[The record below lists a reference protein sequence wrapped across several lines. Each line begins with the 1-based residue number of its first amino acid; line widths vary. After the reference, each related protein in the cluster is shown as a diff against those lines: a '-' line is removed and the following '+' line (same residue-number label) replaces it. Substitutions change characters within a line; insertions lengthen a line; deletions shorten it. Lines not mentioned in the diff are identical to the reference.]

1 MKWAR
6 APAAARHAGT
16 LLALVL
22 LAGSAL
28 AQPREDRGA
37 PAGRFDFYVLALSWS
52 ATWCQTT
59 GDQRGS
65 QQCERGRNPGFVLH
79 GLWPQYTSGY
89 PAFCEPQG
97 RNPSRDAMDKA
108 AGAYPEAGLARHQ
121 WRKHGSCSGLS
132 PSAYFDAAAEA
143 WRKVAVPPALAA
155 PRQDAEWDVPEIERA
170 FAAANPGLRPDMM
183 AVTCRRGRLEEV
195 RICLSRDLRGFV
207 PCQEVDR
214 DSCRARNVSVPAAR

>member
-1 MKWAR
+1 MRSAASGTIAR
-6 APAAARHAGT
+6 LIGA
-16 LLALVL
+16 LLAVAAF
-22 LAGSAL
+22 AGAAL
-28 AQPREDRGA
+28 AQPLEDRGA

-97 RNPSRDAMDKA
+97 RNPSRDAMDRA
-108 AGAYPEAGLARHQ
+108 AEAFPEAGLARHQ

-132 PSAYFDAAAEA
+132 PSAYFEA
-143 WRKVAVPPALAA
+143 SALARRKVIVPAKLVA
-155 PRQDAEWDVPEIERA
+155 PQANSDWDVLDIERA
-170 FAAANPGLRPDMM
+170 FAEANPGLRPDMM
-183 AVTCRRGRLEEV
+183 AVTCRRGMIEEV
-195 RICLSRDLRGFV
+195 RICVSRDLRSFV
-207 PCQEVDR
+207 PCLEVDR